1 MEEDRAASPIVAVPR
16 PSGPD
21 RNRPILL
28 VLRALGLGDFA
39 TAVPA
44 LRALDRAFPHHRH
57 ILAGPDS
64 YDDLLALAGLPWETV
79 TVDGP
84 HTPPWKGLNPPDL
97 AVNLHGRGPQS
108 VRALAALGPRRLWT
122 HSGAD
127 PAAPDGPPWADD
139 VHEVDRWCRLL
150 AHYGVTADPEDL
162 RWPEPA
168 GGAVPTGTAVVH
180 PGAASGSRRWPE
192 LRFAEVARRLRERGL
207 RVMVTGSAEERRIA
221 ERVARVAGLHP
232 QGIAAGTTGLSQL
245 AALVAG
251 ARLVVSGDTGVAHLA
266 TAYGTPSVVLF
277 GPSSPKTWGPR
288 IDTDRHRCLWAG
300 TTGDP
305 HADRIDP
312 GLASITA
319 DEVLNACED
328 LLAARPR
335 ADVPSRP

>member
-1 MEEDRAASPIVAVPR
+1 MAEDRATPPAVAVPR

-21 RNRPILL
+21 RERPILL

-44 LRALDRAFPHHRH
+44 LRALDRAFPGHRR

-64 YDDLLALAGLPWETV
+64 YDDLLALAGLAWETV

-84 HTPPWKGLNPPDL
+84 HTPPWNGLDPPDL
-97 AVNLHGRGPQS
+97 AINLHGRGPQS
-108 VRALAALGPRRLWT
+108 VRALAALRPRRLWT
-122 HSGAD
+122 HRGTEQ
-127 PAAPDGPPWADD
+127 AAARGPDWVDD
-139 VHEVDRWCRLL
+139 LHEVDRWCRLL
-150 AHYGVTADPEDL
+150 SFHGVPVDPEDL
-162 RWPEPA
+162 RWPAPV
-168 GGAVPTGTAVVH
+168 GGAAPAETAVVH
-180 PGAASGSRRWPE
+180 PGAASASRRWPE
-192 LRFAEVARRLRERGL
+192 LRFAEVARHLRERGL
-207 RVMVTGSAEERRIA
+207 RVAVTGSAEEHRTA
-221 ERVARVAGLHP
+221 ERVARVAGLVP
-232 QGIAAGTTGLSQL
+232 QDNVAGATGLSQL

-277 GPSSPKTWGPR
+277 GPCPPGLWGPR

-319 DEVLNACED
+319 DEVLAACDD
-328 LLAARPR
+328 LLAASLR
-335 ADVPSRP
+335 